1 MNTTIQVN
9 VETKNVL
16 ERVKD
21 TYHVKSYDDAIRKLI
36 SAKTQSLYGSLAQ
49 KKNIRM
55 KDILVG
61 LRDKNDRD

>member
-9 VETKNVL
+9 IETKNVL
-16 ERVKD
+16 ERVKE

-36 SAKTQSLYGSLAQ
+36 NTKTQSLYGSLAT
-49 KKNIRM
+49 KKNMQM
-55 KDILVG
+55 KDILAG